1 VKALASISL
10 PALAF
15 APAVSAETV
24 ARQTPEAGPVLAGEA
39 VAWGDEGRDGAASR
53 AAWAVEPKRRG
64 SGAPARI
71 VLREL

>member
-1 VKALASISL
+1 VKALASMSL

-15 APAVSAETV
+15 APGVSAETV

-39 VAWGDEGRDGAASR
+39 VAS
-53 AAWAVEPKRRG
+53 AVEPKRRG